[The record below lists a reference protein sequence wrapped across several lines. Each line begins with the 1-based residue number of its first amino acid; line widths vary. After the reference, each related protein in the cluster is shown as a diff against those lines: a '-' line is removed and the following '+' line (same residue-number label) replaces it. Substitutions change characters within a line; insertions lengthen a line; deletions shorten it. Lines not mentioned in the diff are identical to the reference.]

1 MSNKLKKNKKAKNRT
16 TSRPNTKKKKKLE
29 LGLKNT
35 SMCEYMKWLTITIGV
50 NLLFY
55 ILSTYITKGNSFK
68 EQSENIFSS
77 YKVFSATAIVF
88 PVLEIFIYTKLFD
101 KIISVLNLSRVIS
114 TSKIYV
120 FLVAFSLLNGLG
132 TGFLG
137 SALYL
142 VKNGLILAILI
153 YYYYYKQKDF
163 AFIASVNCISII
175 YSALLYTQPIYINV
189 INTSLIIGL
198 YVVLQTKEKIK
209 KKRA

>member
-1 MSNKLKKNKKAKNRT
+1 M
-16 TSRPNTKKKKKLE
+16 
-29 LGLKNT
+29 
-35 SMCEYMKWLTITIGV
+35 
-50 NLLFY
+50 
-55 ILSTYITKGNSFK
+55 
-68 EQSENIFSS
+68 
-77 YKVFSATAIVF
+77 
-88 PVLEIFIYTKLFD
+88 
-101 KIISVLNLSRVIS
+101 
-114 TSKIYV
+114 